1 MPEDKIAAR
10 VEEQGAEGFLVR
22 SPAVGVIDAVP
33 KLGIYLNAMESFL
46 CLKVLGRRH
55 PVLLPRGV
63 QGRVVE
69 QLVEG
74 RCVAVQY
81 NQPLVRLKAGA
92 DLSEEER
99 KKASAEAAGPGLG
112 DLIAVKA
119 PTDGIFYRRATPD
132 SPAYVEA
139 GAAVARG
146 TVLGLVEVMKSF
158 NQIVYGGTGLPDRGT
173 VAQILVEDA
182 AEVKFGQPLFTI
194 KPAS

>member
-1 MPEDKIAAR
+1 MAEDNFAAR
-10 VEEQGAEGFLVR
+10 VEEQGGEGFLVC
-22 SPAVGVIDAVP
+22 SPAVGVVDAVP
-33 KLGIYLNAMESFL
+33 KLGLYLNAMESFMSL
-46 CLKVLGRRH
+46 RVLGRCH

-92 DLSEEER
+92 DMSEEER
-99 KKASAEAAGPGLG
+99 QKATAGTAGPGLG
-112 DLIAVKA
+112 DLIAVRA
-119 PTDGIFYRRATPD
+119 PTDGIFYRRPTPD

-139 GAAVARG
+139 GQAVARG
-146 TVLGLVEVMKSF
+146 TVLGLGEVMKSF
-158 NQIVYGGTGLPDRGT
+158 NQIVYGGTGLPERGT
-173 VAQILVEDA
+173 VASILVEDA